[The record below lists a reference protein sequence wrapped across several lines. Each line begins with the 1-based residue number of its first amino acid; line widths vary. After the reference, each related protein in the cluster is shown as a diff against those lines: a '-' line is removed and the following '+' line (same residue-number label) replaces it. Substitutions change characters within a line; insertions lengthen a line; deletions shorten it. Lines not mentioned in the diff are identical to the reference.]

1 MNEKYTLYQKYT
13 LTIKSLLSDTSLSMT
28 SSPQARVA
36 GGGDAGVACDG
47 GLWGHYNTN
56 TDIYSANRDT
66 NTNSNTNKN
75 SNTKT
80 SIDTNTIQSQGSC
93 RGDAGVAWDG
103 GHGGLWGHG
112 GPNRKDAGRKRQG
125 STNIL
130 TTIL

>member
-1 MNEKYTLYQKYT
+1 MRWWAVGALQYKYRYK
-13 LTIKSLLSDTSLSMT
+13 
-28 SSPQARVA
+28 
-36 GGGDAGVACDG
+36 
-47 GLWGHYNTN
+47 
-56 TDIYSANRDT
+56 YSANTDT

-75 SNTKT
+75 LNTKT